1 MTKNDLKV
9 NYCTG
14 RGHFKGDVNLI
25 LRLIVKFL
33 GNVRHHSLPV

>member
-1 MTKNDLKV
+1 MTLNYLKV

-14 RGHFKGDVNLI
+14 MGYFKGDVNLI

-33 GNVRHHSLPV
+33 GADRHRSLPF